1 MMMKFFTILFAIS
14 ISFLPIIPCHA
25 QDTVVSKQSVIWT
38 PLQAA
43 QAQLVAYNQR
53 NLEAFVDVF
62 ADDVKVFREPNREP
76 SISGKTAFTAAY
88 KKRFETVGLRAE
100 ILNRME
106 VGNKV
111 IEHERVYGIRDQP
124 YDLAVVYEVVNGK
137 IKNVWFFSAD
147 ASP

>member
-1 MMMKFFTILFAIS
+1 MKFITLLFS
-14 ISFLPIIPCHA
+14 ISVSILPIIPCHA
-25 QDTVVSKQSVIWT
+25 QETGTPTKAVILT

-76 SISGKTAFTAAY
+76 SISGKAAFTAAY

-124 YDLAVVYEVVNGK
+124 YDLVVVYEVVNGK
-137 IKNVWFFSAD
+137 IKNVWFFSAE